1 LIIYCYTWFPLWFLW
16 SLDRKATCLPHHKL
30 GKEGPACLLSSLFLF
45 FFFKSDA
52 PPVRMERTFASSSSR
67 DLPTISV
74 PSSSSSSLG
83 PSMPTRPVKIIPLQ
97 HPNTTTSPSLNP
109 LPGALFSRWTAKVKR
124 TTLAQWIDTFL
135 PCCRWIRTYKW
146 REYFQ
151 PDLMAGLTVGVML
164 VPQVIPLLLF
174 TERICNPPL
183 LVS

>member
-1 LIIYCYTWFPLWFLW
+1 MPTVLVFF
-16 SLDRKATCLPHHKL
+16 
-30 GKEGPACLLSSLFLF
+30 F

-52 PPVRMERTFASSSSR
+52 PPVRMERTFASSGSR

-74 PSSSSSSLG
+74 SYSSSSSLG

-97 HPNTTTSPSLNP
+97 HPNTTTSSSLNP

-124 TTLAQWIDTFL
+124 TTLVQWIDTFL

-164 VPQVIPLLLF
+164 VPQVLPLLLF